1 MPEKTRRSLVPILV
15 AAAAV
20 LAGACGSGTAGRTP
34 AFDGATDAG
43 LTITIRNQRTGEVR
57 LWVWI
62 DGQRRRLGSVQGVET
77 RTFRTRLDHVAEVR
91 LEFDVTLG
99 SHCIT
104 RTVSLEPGNRLDI
117 TIPTNLRMMDVRCG
131 A

>member
-1 MPEKTRRSLVPILV
+1 MPGKARRSLAPVLV
-15 AAAAV
+15 AATAV
-20 LAGACGSGTAGRTP
+20 LAGACGSATAGSTP
-34 AFDGATDAG
+34 SFDGSGDEG
-43 LTITIRNQRTGEVR
+43 LTVTIRNQRTGEIR

-62 DGQRRRLGSVQGVET
+62 DGQRRTLGSVQGVET
-77 RTFRTRLDHVAEVR
+77 RTFRTRLDRVAEVR

-117 TIPTNLRMMDVRCG
+117 TIPVNLRMMDVRCG
-131 A
+131 G

>member
-1 MPEKTRRSLVPILV
+1 MPGKTRRSLIPVLV
-15 AAAAV
+15 AATAV
-20 LAGACGSGTAGRTP
+20 LAGACGSATAGNTP
-34 AFDGATDAG
+34 SFDGSGDAG
-43 LTITIRNQRTGEVR
+43 LTVTIRNQRTEEIR

-62 DGQRRRLGSVQGVET
+62 DGQRRRLGSVQSVQT
-77 RTFRTRLDHVAEVR
+77 RTFRTRLDRVAEVR

-117 TIPTNLRMMDVRCG
+117 TIPINLRMMDVRCG
-131 A
+131 G

>member
-1 MPEKTRRSLVPILV
+1 MPGLTRRGPTIVFV
-15 AAAAV
+15 AAVAL
-20 LAGACGSGTAGRTP
+20 LAGACGSSTAGRTP
-34 AFDGATDAG
+34 AFDGATDEG

-62 DGQRRRLGSVQGVET
+62 DGARRTLGTVQGVDT

-117 TIPTNLRMMDVRCG
+117 TIPVNLRMMDVRCG